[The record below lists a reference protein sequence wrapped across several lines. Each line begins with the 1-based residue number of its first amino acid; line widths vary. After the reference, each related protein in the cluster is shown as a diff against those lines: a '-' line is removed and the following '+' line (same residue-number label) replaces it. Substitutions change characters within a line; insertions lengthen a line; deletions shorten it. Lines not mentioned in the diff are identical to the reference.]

1 LSEPEFEV
9 PEVPA
14 NRASG
19 TAPAVLVVDDETM
32 MRTMLA
38 RELPRLGF
46 QVTTAE
52 SGEEALRFAAAEE
65 FAVAILDM
73 MMNGMDGLATLQR
86 LRQDSPG
93 TEVVMLTGHGT
104 IESAV
109 AAMRAGAFDYLTKPC
124 RLAELAAVLGKA
136 VEHRDLRR
144 ENAALKLLVE
154 GQRRETPLIAQ
165 SPVMRTIF
173 ERLQRAAAGETPIL
187 ILGESGTGKELVA
200 RACHQ
205 LSRRSAKPFVVLNCS
220 AIPDTLLESE
230 LFGHQRGAFTGATE
244 RRLGLMEAADGG
256 TIFLDEIAE
265 MSPAV
270 QAKVLRALESGEIRR
285 VGENRVMHVDVRILA
300 ATNKDLHTEISAGR
314 FREDLYYRL
323 NTVVVDLPPLRDRRE
338 DIDPLVRHFLRTLPG
353 PDRRPRE
360 ISPQAMEALV
370 QHSWPGNIRELKN
383 TIEAMLVLASGPRIE
398 LADLPPAVH
407 AARSRGSLL
416 AEDVPLRRLEDVVA
430 EYITRAVERC
440 AGNKSQAARILGID
454 PKTLYK
460 HLKR

>member
-1 LSEPEFEV
+1 V
-9 PEVPA
+9 
-14 NRASG
+14 
-19 TAPAVLVVDDETM
+19 
-32 MRTMLA
+32 
-38 RELPRLGF
+38 PRLGF
-46 QVTTAE
+46 EVTTAE
-52 SGEEALRFAAAEE
+52 SGEAGLERIAAEE
-65 FAVAILDM
+65 FSVAIVDMLMSGLD
-73 MMNGMDGLATLQR
+73 GIGTLQR
-86 LRQDSPG
+86 IRQESPG

-136 VEHRDLRR
+136 VEHRALRR
-144 ENAALKLLVE
+144 ENAALKLLVA
-154 GQRRETPLIAQ
+154 GQRREDSLIAN
-165 SPVMRTIF
+165 SASMRTLLTRA
-173 ERLQRAAAGETPIL
+173 ERAARGDTPIL

-205 LSRRSAKPFVVLNCS
+205 LSRRASKPFVVLNCS

-230 LFGHQRGAFTGATE
+230 LFGHHRGAFTGATE

-285 VGENRVMHVDVRILA
+285 VGENRVMHVDVRVLA
-300 ATNKDLHTEISAGR
+300 ATNKVLPVEIEAGR

-323 NTVVVDLPPLRDRRE
+323 NAVVLDLPPLRERSE
-338 DIDPLVRHFLRTLPG
+338 DVELLVRHFLRTLPG

-360 ISPQAMEALV
+360 ISPEALDV
-370 QHSWPGNIRELKN
+370 LRQHSWPGNIRELKN
-383 TIEAMLVLASGPRIE
+383 TIEAMLVLAPGERIE
-398 LADLPPAVH
+398 ASDLPPSL
-407 AARSRGSLL
+407 RSRRAATDPAWES
-416 AEDVPLRRLEDVVA
+416 APIRKLEEVVD
-430 EYITRAVERC
+430 EYIARTVQRC
-440 AGNKSQAARILGID
+440 GGNKSQAARLLGID

-460 HLKR
+460 HLRR

>member
-1 LSEPEFEV
+1 MSEPEFEA
-9 PEVPA
+9 PETPG

-52 SGEEALRFAAAEE
+52 SGEEALRIAAAEE

-136 VEHRDLRR
+136 VEHRELRR

-154 GQRRETPLIAQ
+154 GQRRETSLIAQ
-165 SPVMRTIF
+165 SPVMRAIF
-173 ERLQRAAAGETPIL
+173 GRLQRAAAGETPIL
-187 ILGESGTGKELVA
+187 ILGESGTGKEIVA

-244 RRLGLMEAADGG
+244 RRLGLMEAADNG

-285 VGENRVMHVDVRILA
+285 VG
-300 ATNKDLHTEISAGR
+300 
-314 FREDLYYRL
+314 
-323 NTVVVDLPPLRDRRE
+323 
-338 DIDPLVRHFLRTLPG
+338 
-353 PDRRPRE
+353 
-360 ISPQAMEALV
+360 
-370 QHSWPGNIRELKN
+370 
-383 TIEAMLVLASGPRIE
+383 
-398 LADLPPAVH
+398 
-407 AARSRGSLL
+407 
-416 AEDVPLRRLEDVVA
+416 
-430 EYITRAVERC
+430 
-440 AGNKSQAARILGID
+440 
-454 PKTLYK
+454 
-460 HLKR
+460 